1 MITGR
6 NIAVLLKIIALKDKP
21 WTQSSLA
28 LALDIPQSEVNNSLH
43 KLIKSRLLLQVNRKT
58 LISISSCEEFFLHGF
73 RYVFPLV
80 KDGKGRG
87 IPTSYAAPIFKN
99 KFLSI
104 DDKPVWI
111 IKSGSVEG
119 HGVKPLYD
127 KLPEAIIKTPDDEFY
142 QLLATVDALREPR
155 LRERNMAKDAF
166 MKVMSNYAK
175 QQHNY
180 CAA

>member
-6 NIAVLLKIIALKDKP
+6 NIAVLLKIIALKDRP

-28 LALDIPQSEVNNSLH
+28 LALEIPQSEVNNSLR
-43 KLIKSRLLLQVNRKT
+43 KLIKSRLLFQVRKKT

-73 RYVFPLV
+73 RYVFPLI
-80 KDGKGRG
+80 KDGKGLG

-99 KFLSI
+99 KFPVI
-104 DDKPVWI
+104 EDKPVWI
-111 IKSGSVEG
+111 IESGSAEG
-119 HGVKPLYD
+119 HGIKPLYD

-142 QLLATVDALREPR
+142 QLLATADALREPR
-155 LRERNMAKDAF
+155 LRERNMAKDVF
-166 MKVMSNYAK
+166 KKVMADYAK